1 MTLHREQFH
10 HEFNFVQNLTERG
23 ELIAFQA
30 FIQYLASRQ
39 RVVHPMMEIV
49 VLDMHVVEFDDFPP
63 TRYVGDK
70 AEVGPKCS
78 SRADLLLFQALKHAI
93 VDLCLCLNV

>member
-1 MTLHREQFH
+1 MTLHPEQFH
-10 HEFNFVQNLTERG
+10 HEFNFVQNLTECG
-23 ELIAFQA
+23 VLIAFQD
-30 FIQYLASRQ
+30 FVSRQ
-39 RVVHPMMEIV
+39 SVVHPMMEIV

-63 TRYVGDK
+63 THYVGDK

-78 SRADLLLFQALKHAI
+78 SRVDLLLFQALKHAI